1 MATATREMDA
11 QHAAPLQ
18 RRYLIRFKEGTLR
31 QRPLRIPGYF
41 VGTRDIGPVHC
52 HIGFEARRAH
62 NGISRGCLM
71 ICAASA
77 RARRGGGTR
86 AWT

>member
-1 MATATREMDA
+1 MATATREVDA
-11 QHAAPLQ
+11 QHTASLQ
-18 RRYLIRFKEGTLR
+18 HRYLIRFEKDTLR
-31 QRPLRIPGYF
+31 QQPLRISGYF
-41 VGTRDIGPVHC
+41 VGTWDIDPVHC

-62 NGISRGCLM
+62 NGISCGCPM
-71 ICAASA
+71 IWAASA

>member
-1 MATATREMDA
+1 MDA
-11 QHAAPLQ
+11 QHAASLQ
-18 RRYLIRFKEGTLR
+18 HRYLIRFEGDTLR

-41 VGTRDIGPVHC
+41 VGTWDIDPVHC
-52 HIGFEARRAH
+52 HIGFEGRRAH
-62 NGISRGCLM
+62 NGISCGCLM